1 MGQSRVMMRR
11 DVREAL
17 EEAGKSLIIAEK
29 LGIQNQVYD
38 PLNTM
43 QLLLI
48 LRDSRAAVDFY
59 EAYVERIREGG
70 ISRENLRETLR
81 TVEVYA
87 AQQGNYRRAAEVLEQ
102 HENTV
107 RYRVNK
113 VRSALGMSEDPVKF
127 NETVAIAMKI
137 RALIGAGLDG
147 EMPE

>member
-1 MGQSRVMMRR
+1 M
-11 DVREAL
+11 
-17 EEAGKSLIIAEK
+17 
-29 LGIQNQVYD
+29 
-38 PLNTM
+38 
-43 QLLLI
+43 
-48 LRDSRAAVDFY
+48 
-59 EAYVERIREGG
+59 
-70 ISRENLRETLR
+70 
-81 TVEVYA
+81 
-87 AQQGNYRRAAEVLEQ
+87 LEQ